1 MELQRYEKL
10 FCSNKMSL
18 LNGSKGGKSAN
29 HRSAVFQIIATEYKY
44 FIWFQTFDK
53 PWCAVFYFTSI
64 ANIQKKH
71 YVATLIL

>member
-1 MELQRYEKL
+1 
-10 FCSNKMSL
+10 MSL

-53 PWCAVFYFTSI
+53 PWCAVFYFSSI
-64 ANIQKKH
+64 ANIKKKALCGNLNS
-71 YVATLIL
+71 VKIKFL